1 MARIKRVR
9 AELGLK
15 TLLQGRLE
23 IRRFEAIEPQVFLET
38 DATGKGNWQF
48 GEDSAPPAEKQS
60 DSGPASEVLD
70 IDVKKISVRNASLDF
85 LDGQSGRKRELDV
98 ESLTLDSKRQHD
110 PLALSLRATYQDL
123 PLMLAGRFGAPGAML
138 RNQPVD
144 IDVEGSLGE
153 AVLQIKGSVGEPLQA
168 KDVRLDVGLRIP
180 STKALTD
187 VAGVEVEEL
196 GPMQVQLTLVEAG
209 GRFQLDAIEASANV
223 RGTELRM
230 SGSLTNLELGELSGA
245 AEPAKVDLAGTFA
258 DAGFTLAGDIAEP
271 LQGKG
276 VRLNATL
283 EAKSTKAFTDLAGV
297 DVEDVGPL
305 DAKLRLNR
313 ADQRLD
319 VDNLDVSARPRGAR
333 IIIKGSV
340 QDLLNRPLPNL
351 EVGLSARNLRDLDE
365 GLPDAG
371 PVSLSA
377 KLQPSGEVIEIR
389 ELLAKVGKSDLSGS
403 ATVDTGAGRPSAKA
417 TLRAKNIDLTEFLP
431 PADESRPAK
440 AADKPAD
447 GKIFP
452 ADPLPLVALKK
463 FDAEIDLAV
472 DRLIGRKII
481 LDKVKVA
488 ASLDN
493 GKLSVKPAFD
503 VAGGAV
509 GATVNVDSRTQPAK
523 IAVDVDATKVSIGT
537 LTKELRGYETSQGL
551 ASNLKLNLTGEGD
564 SVRALMAG
572 LDGDIRL
579 DIAKGS
585 LNNSVLERVGADLLS
600 QIVSVA
606 VPAGEK
612 QKTTA
617 FECGVVRLKITK
629 GVALADRTLVMKTE
643 KVLLIGGGVIDLKT
657 EELDLG
663 ARLAARKGIRIGA
676 GTLSSLM
683 RIQGTLA
690 KPRIGT
696 DLKGLAETGA
706 RVGIAVATAG
716 LSLIAESVYGHV
728 NQDEDPCQ
736 TALERKIEASP
747 RDIKAIFKAIN
758 IN

>member
-1 MARIKRVR
+1 
-9 AELGLK
+9 
-15 TLLQGRLE
+15 
-23 IRRFEAIEPQVFLET
+23 
-38 DATGKGNWQF
+38 
-48 GEDSAPPAEKQS
+48 
-60 DSGPASEVLD
+60 
-70 IDVKKISVRNASLDF
+70 
-85 LDGQSGRKRELDV
+85 
-98 ESLTLDSKRQHD
+98 
-110 PLALSLRATYQDL
+110 
-123 PLMLAGRFGAPGAML
+123 
-138 RNQPVD
+138 
-144 IDVEGSLGE
+144 
-153 AVLQIKGSVGEPLQA
+153 
-168 KDVRLDVGLRIP
+168 
-180 STKALTD
+180 
-187 VAGVEVEEL
+187 
-196 GPMQVQLTLVEAG
+196 
-209 GRFQLDAIEASANV
+209 
-223 RGTELRM
+223 
-230 SGSLTNLELGELSGA
+230 
-245 AEPAKVDLAGTFA
+245 
-258 DAGFTLAGDIAEP
+258 
-271 LQGKG
+271 
-276 VRLNATL
+276 
-283 EAKSTKAFTDLAGV
+283 
-297 DVEDVGPL
+297 
-305 DAKLRLNR
+305 
-313 ADQRLD
+313 
-319 VDNLDVSARPRGAR
+319 
-333 IIIKGSV
+333 
-340 QDLLNRPLPNL
+340 
-351 EVGLSARNLRDLDE
+351 
-365 GLPDAG
+365 
-371 PVSLSA
+371 
-377 KLQPSGEVIEIR
+377 
-389 ELLAKVGKSDLSGS
+389 
-403 ATVDTGAGRPSAKA
+403 
-417 TLRAKNIDLTEFLP
+417 
-431 PADESRPAK
+431 
-440 AADKPAD
+440 
-447 GKIFP
+447 
-452 ADPLPLVALKK
+452 LPLVALKK

>member
-1 MARIKRVR
+1 
-9 AELGLK
+9 
-15 TLLQGRLE
+15 
-23 IRRFEAIEPQVFLET
+23 
-38 DATGKGNWQF
+38 
-48 GEDSAPPAEKQS
+48 
-60 DSGPASEVLD
+60 
-70 IDVKKISVRNASLDF
+70 
-85 LDGQSGRKRELDV
+85 
-98 ESLTLDSKRQHD
+98 
-110 PLALSLRATYQDL
+110 
-123 PLMLAGRFGAPGAML
+123 
-138 RNQPVD
+138 
-144 IDVEGSLGE
+144 
-153 AVLQIKGSVGEPLQA
+153 
-168 KDVRLDVGLRIP
+168 
-180 STKALTD
+180 
-187 VAGVEVEEL
+187 
-196 GPMQVQLTLVEAG
+196 
-209 GRFQLDAIEASANV
+209 
-223 RGTELRM
+223 
-230 SGSLTNLELGELSGA
+230 
-245 AEPAKVDLAGTFA
+245 
-258 DAGFTLAGDIAEP
+258 
-271 LQGKG
+271 
-276 VRLNATL
+276 
-283 EAKSTKAFTDLAGV
+283 
-297 DVEDVGPL
+297 
-305 DAKLRLNR
+305 
-313 ADQRLD
+313 
-319 VDNLDVSARPRGAR
+319 
-333 IIIKGSV
+333 
-340 QDLLNRPLPNL
+340 
-351 EVGLSARNLRDLDE
+351 
-365 GLPDAG
+365 
-371 PVSLSA
+371 LSA

-403 ATVDTGAGRPSAKA
+403 ATVDTGAERPSAKA
-417 TLRAKNIDLTEFLP
+417 TLRATTVDLTEFLP
-431 PADESRPAK
+431 PGDESSPAK

-452 ADPLPLVALKK
+452 ADPLPLDALKK

-481 LDKVKVA
+481 LDKVKVV

-493 GKLSVKPAFD
+493 GKLSVNPAFD

-509 GATVNVDSRTQPAK
+509 GATVNVDSHVQPAK
-523 IAVDVDATKVSIGT
+523 VSVDVDATKVSIGT
-537 LTKELRGYETSQGL
+537 LTKELRGYETSEGL

-579 DIAKGS
+579 EIGDGR
-585 LNNSVLERVGADLLS
+585 LNNAVLDRVGADLLT
-600 QIVSVA
+600 QIISVA

-617 FECGVVRLKITK
+617 FECGVVRLEIKK

-690 KPRIGT
+690 KPRVGT

-716 LSLIAESVYGHV
+716 LSLIAQSVYGHV